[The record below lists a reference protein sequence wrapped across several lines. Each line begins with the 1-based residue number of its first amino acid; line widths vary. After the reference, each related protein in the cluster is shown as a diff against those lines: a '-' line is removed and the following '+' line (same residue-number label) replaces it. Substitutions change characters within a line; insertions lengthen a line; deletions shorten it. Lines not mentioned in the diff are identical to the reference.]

1 MLIGCGGIIGGPHPP
16 RQPQRMYTICINGW
30 RWYDD
35 RWDVEKGMEME
46 MEMKMEME
54 TKIGFN
60 FSF

>member
-1 MLIGCGGIIGGPHPP
+1 MGLIPP

-35 RWDVEKGMEME
+35 RWDLEKGMEME
-46 MEMKMEME
+46 MKMKMEME